1 MTQNNKDR
9 KANNSKTLYR
19 SKKNHLIGGVAGGI
33 AEYFGVDP
41 LIIRIIF
48 VLLALSGGSGIVV
61 YIILW
66 ILIPQEGESRSR
78 SDDIGENIKQG
89 ANKMVKEIKEDPK
102 AQSNGR
108 TIGGL
113 VLIVIGAIFLIEN
126 FFPGFYLGF
135 SRLWPLILVAI
146 GLGIMIKS

>member
-1 MTQNNKDR
+1 MAQ
-9 KANNSKTLYR
+9 NSKDKGTSKSKILYR
-19 SKKNHLIGGVAGGI
+19 SKKDRIISGVAGGI
-33 AEYFGVDP
+33 GEYFEVDP
-41 LIIRIIF
+41 LIIRIVFI
-48 VLLALSGGSGIVV
+48 LLALSGGSGIAV

-66 ILIPQEGESRSR
+66 ILIPQEGENRSKG
-78 SDDIGENIKQG
+78 DDIGENIKQG

-108 TIGGL
+108 IIGGL
-113 VLIVIGAIFLIEN
+113 VLIVIGAIFLMEN

-135 SRLWPLILVAI
+135 SRLWPLVLVAI